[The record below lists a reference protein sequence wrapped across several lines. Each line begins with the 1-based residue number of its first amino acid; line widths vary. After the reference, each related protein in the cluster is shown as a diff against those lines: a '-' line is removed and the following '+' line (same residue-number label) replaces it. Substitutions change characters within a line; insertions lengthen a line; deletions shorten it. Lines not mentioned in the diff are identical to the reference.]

1 MKGGEEKVIK
11 ELLTTTGVLE
21 AKSRFG
27 FKLANRLE
35 WFTVGSYRRKYLDQ
49 INKGT
54 LVEVTYYVQVGNIR
68 SKPFY
73 NITYIKPVGT

>member
-1 MKGGEEKVIK
+1 MNK
-11 ELLTTTGVLE
+11 ELVTTTGVLE
-21 AKSRFG
+21 AKSAYG
-27 FKLANRLE
+27 FKLTNKAE

-54 LVEVTYYVQVGNIR
+54 LVEVTYYVQSGNIR
-68 SKPFY
+68 KKPFY